1 VHGGCGEK
9 MDFGLNKNSPP
20 IRDVAN
26 KSITT
31 LRLQQ
36 AKLDQANYR
45 LRERDRILFKACT
58 DAKTKNNQDKASM
71 CANELVEVRRL
82 AKFLSDMHLSIER
95 VVLRLET
102 IRELSDIVVDL
113 RPALKLLQNV
123 SSDLGQIMPNVSS
136 ELANVTDAIQDTL
149 RATKIRS
156 DETLIPVGQKTDGG
170 EEILKEVSSF
180 IQQRIVQDLPEPPVF
195 APAQSVKTPQ
205 APIKELV
212 ALSATTSEM
221 FGAKEV
227 KDSGFDVSKT
237 LISYKKS
244 EVKEITLEIKQP
256 ISKQPTIDEVL
267 FDYLR
272 KCNGGEIDLSKCS
285 NDLKTSTK
293 EIERALENLG
303 TQGKIKLELKS
314 PE

>member
-1 VHGGCGEK
+1 

-31 LRLQQ
+31 LKIQQ
-36 AKLDQANYR
+36 SRLDQASYR
-45 LRERDRILFKACT
+45 LKDRDRILFKACT
-58 DAKTKNNQDKASM
+58 DAASKNDRDKASM
-71 CANELVEVRRL
+71 CATELAEVRRL
-82 AKFLSDMHLSIER
+82 AKFLSNMHLSIER
-95 VVLRLET
+95 VILRLET

-123 SSDLGQIMPNVSS
+123 SADLGQIMPNVSS

-149 RATKIRS
+149 HATKIGS
-156 DETLIPVGQKTDGG
+156 DETIIPVGQKTDGG
-170 EEILKEVSSF
+170 EEILKEVSNF
-180 IQQRIVQDLPEPPVF
+180 IEKRIVQNLPEPPAF
-195 APAQSVKTPQ
+195 TTAQTAVKTPQ
-205 APIKELV
+205 APVKERV
-212 ALSATTSEM
+212 ALSATTSEV

-227 KDSGFDVSKT
+227 KESGFDVSKT

-244 EVKEITLEIKQP
+244 EVKEITLEVKQP
-256 ISKQPTIDEVL
+256 IPKQQTLEEFLLEYI
-267 FDYLR
+267 R
-272 KCNGGEIDLSKCS
+272 KRKGEIDLSECS
-285 NDLKTSTK
+285 NELNSSNE

>member
-1 VHGGCGEK
+1 
-9 MDFGLNKNSPP
+9 MDFSLNKNSPP

-31 LRLQQ
+31 LRIQQ
-36 AKLDQANYR
+36 SKLDQASYR
-45 LRERDRILFKACT
+45 LNERDRILFKACT
-58 DAKTKNNQDKASM
+58 DAATKNNRDKASM
-71 CANELVEVRRL
+71 CATELAEVRRL
-82 AKFLSDMHLSIER
+82 KNFLVNMHLSIER

-136 ELANVTDAIQDTL
+136 ELSLVTDAIQDTL
-149 RATKIRS
+149 HVTKIRS
-156 DETLIPVGQKTDGG
+156 DESIIPVGQKTDGG
-170 EEILKEVSSF
+170 EEILKEVSNF
-180 IQQRIVQDLPEPPVF
+180 IEKRIVQNLPEPPVF
-195 APAQSVKTPQ
+195 APTEAVKTPQ
-205 APIKELV
+205 APVKELV
-212 ALSATTSEM
+212 ALSATTSEV

-227 KDSGFDVSKT
+227 KESGFDVSKT

-244 EVKEITLEIKQP
+244 EVKEITLEVKQP
-256 ISKQPTIDEVL
+256 ISKQQTLEEVVL
-267 FDYLR
+267 EYVR
-272 KCNGGEIDLSKCS
+272 KYNGEIDLSQCS
-285 NDLKTSTK
+285 NELNTSNK